1 MIFSVQCSII
11 KTVLLIIMTMIKKL
25 IHNSFTQKVLIS
37 LYFRLNA
44 CILATVLFNL
54 KQYVKVIGRI
64 VRAKRLGKK
73 IIVFYL
79 GENDQENRFKNFE
92 KAINLLEQNQ
102 TVEIFVYVTN
112 ASLAKQLTDRT
123 NIYYFRYFFCPRAIY
138 ADVYLTLAQVSMP
151 IGPLFSKKIQF
162 YHAQASVDQS
172 FGSTF
177 DEYDYVFCS
186 GKQQLTDFKQ
196 LFNYRELN
204 GKCLIT
210 GGYLKLD
217 RLIKDKVKST
227 ITENNVVVIYA
238 PTAVSYNASNEING
252 ILQINTMYSLQ
263 TSGFEIIK
271 SLLDSDY
278 KVIFRPHPGD
288 LKEYSQGYPYVKRIL
303 NTYKGHPQLFFDDS
317 KDYFETYQSSALMI
331 SDISGTAFTY
341 AYVFEKPVI
350 LFLPNQSDLSIDVE
364 NLSSIGYPFGD
375 RCETLVH
382 TTDDLK
388 IKVKDIL
395 ENPEVYRERVV
406 NFRDDNLFNFGCSS
420 EYLAKNIDY
429 VLNDTKHP
437 DWEYL

>member
-1 MIFSVQCSII
+1 
-11 KTVLLIIMTMIKKL
+11 MTMIKKL
-25 IHNSFTQKVLIS
+25 IHNSFTQKVLMW

-54 KQYVKVIGRI
+54 KQYVKVIAQI

-138 ADVYLTLAQVSMP
+138 ADVYLTMARISMP
-151 IGPLFSKKIQF
+151 IAPFFSKKIQF
-162 YHAQASVDQS
+162 DHNQDGIDVSS
-172 FGSTF
+172 GSTF
-177 DEYDYVFCS
+177 DEYDYIFCS
-186 GKQQLTDFKQ
+186 GKLQINDCKV
-196 LFNYRELN
+196 LFTRRKLRN
-204 GKCLIT
+204 KCLIP

-217 RLIKDKVKST
+217 RLK
-227 ITENNVVVIYA
+227 NNTKTTDSGFLIYA
-238 PTAVSYNASNEING
+238 PTLTLYNQSNNVNG
-252 ILQINTMYSLQ
+252 IYEINTMYSLQ

-271 SLLDSDY
+271 SLIDSDY

-364 NLSSIGYPFGD
+364 NLSSIGYQFGD

-437 DWEYL
+437 DWEYNE